1 MCQKDFSGQRP
12 KRNNQYCSAKCN
24 GAVKRLAK
32 IESWLSGEWDGSA
45 NRDGELAIPIKTY
58 LKEKAGFQ
66 CTLCGWDK
74 INPITGKC
82 PLDVDHIDGN
92 SSNNHPSNL
101 QVICPN
107 CHSLTPTYKA
117 LNMGKGRASSR
128 GYRKQYNQF
137 LLKDKEIIFGPK
149 NKPKRHPGSNPK
161 DCCDCGNE
169 KSFTSKQCQT
179 CHFNDVRA
187 NMNYPPI
194 DIMLAEI
201 AKVGCAPYA
210 KTLGKTDSAVKK
222 HLLKNDVNISEI
234 RRQRGTGVCHCGEVI
249 HLSPRGALAK
259 TCLTHRIKK
268 IEYPPIDDMI
278 AGIQEKGWA
287 GYARSID
294 VKHASNI
301 RKFLVRNGVDVNSL
315 KKE

>member
-1 MCQKDFSGQRP
+1 MCQKDFSGQKSRSDA
-12 KRNNQYCSAKCN
+12 QYCSRKCN
-24 GAVKRLAK
+24 GEVKRLTK
-32 IESWLSGEWDGSA
+32 IESWLSGEWDGSIG
-45 NRDGELAIPIKTY
+45 RDGELADPIKTY
-58 LKEKAGFQ
+58 LKEKAGFK

-74 INPITGKC
+74 LNPATGKC
-82 PLDVDHIDGN
+82 PLDVDHIDGD
-92 SSNNHPSNL
+92 SSNHNPSNL

-117 LNMGKGRASSR
+117 LNKKGRGSR
-128 GYRKQYNQF
+128 RNWRKQYDQF
-137 LLKDKEIIFGPK
+137 ELKGRIIADPLLFLCSCG
-149 NKPKRHPGSNPK
+149 NPK
-161 DCCDCGNE
+161 DR
-169 KSFTSKQCQT
+169 TSKQCQT

-210 KTLGKTDSAVKK
+210 KTLGKTDSAVRK
-222 HLLKNDVNISEI
+222 HLLKNNVNISEI
-234 RRQRGTGVCHCGEVI
+234 RRQRGTGICHCGEVI
-249 HLSPRGALAK
+249 ELSPQGRLAK
-259 TCLTHRIKK
+259 TCLEHRVKNYV
-268 IEYPPIDDMI
+268 YPSIDDMI